1 MKFNLTCDLDNAA
14 FDDCSGLELSRILG
28 SVINKLEYISELTTD
43 DHGKVKDMN
52 GNTVCKWEILEEED
66 S

>member
-28 SVINKLEYISELTTD
+28 SVINKLEYISELTTED
-43 DHGKVKDMN
+43 TGIVRDMN
-52 GNTVCKWEILEEED
+52 GNNICKWEVLEDDE
-66 S
+66 